1 MTPDEKKEIADT
13 IREALAD
20 IERQIPPLEEKIRPI
35 APDCS
40 LGRLTRMEAMGEQ
53 EVAQKILRQTRLRQ
67 TRLRN
72 ALGRIDSEMFGICID
87 CEEPI
92 GLERMRIRPESVR
105 CVDCANEGSGV

>member
-1 MTPDEKKEIADT
+1 MTHEQKET
-13 IREALAD
+13 IRHAIRCNLAEID
-20 IERQIPPLEEKIRPI
+20 EQVDQLQAKLTPI

-53 EVAQKILRQTRLRQ
+53 EVSRRILDETLLRQ

-72 ALGRIDSEMFGICID
+72 ALSRIDSERFGICIE

-92 GLERMRIRPESVR
+92 GIARMMIRPESVR
-105 CVDCANEGSGV
+105 CVTCANGTS